1 LVIEKQA
8 LRALLTG
15 GDKLHQAP
23 TQKLPFAFINHYGP
37 SESTVVTT
45 RATVKENEQSQNT
58 PPIGQ
63 PIDNT
68 EVYLLDRHL
77 QPVPAGITGELYIGG
92 SGLARGYLGRAELT
106 ARRFVPHPF
115 STQPGARLY
124 RSGDLAKLSPD
135 GHLLF
140 LGRCDEQVKLRGFRI
155 ELAEIAHTLRLHP
168 AVAQA
173 LVLLRHDPPLGERL
187 VAYLTLVETANCQ
200 PADLRQFLKERL
212 PDYMLPAAYV
222 TLSDWPLTA
231 NGKLDRRALPAPAQA
246 EAGSAQSETASADAG
261 RTPLERW
268 LAQVWSEVL
277 GVAAVSV
284 QANFFESGGDSIK
297 AAIIVNRVQQELG
310 KIIHVVTI
318 FDAPS
323 IAQFAAYLEARYPEA
338 AAQVVERLTG
348 EAAETV
354 SATCAGRLASSG
366 GGGGAGRV
374 AQAITVSDIAEMR
387 RLVAAERE
395 RLRASGSRR
404 SAGAPPRGRNRGAVF
419 VLCPP
424 RSGSTLLRVMLGGH
438 VGMFAPPELE
448 LLGYEDLGQRRAALS
463 GRHSFWRQGALRAL
477 MQVRGCELSQAEQ
490 EMAGYE
496 EQQMSCQLFYALL
509 QRAIGDR
516 WLVDKSPTYTLDMET
531 LRRGEEWFSEAHYLH
546 LVRHPYAMI
555 HSYEEA
561 QLDQIFPRFRHPF
574 GCREVGEMVWLISQ
588 QNILEFLAGVP
599 ARRQRRVSFE
609 RLVSEPEETLREVS
623 GWLGLEYEEQM
634 VEPYRERQ
642 QRMTDGVY
650 REGKMLG
657 DIKFHEHGGIE
668 AGVSERWR
676 ERYTEGFLSAQSWEV
691 AERLGYLRARDDIA
705 PAHDKRA
712 NENGT
717 RDVTPEQFTDLSPI
731 LPADGNGETQNMLAR
746 IDSLS
751 DQEVEAALASLM
763 CDNKSPQP

>member
-1 LVIEKQA
+1 
-8 LRALLTG
+8 
-15 GDKLHQAP
+15 
-23 TQKLPFAFINHYGP
+23 
-37 SESTVVTT
+37 
-45 RATVKENEQSQNT
+45 
-58 PPIGQ
+58 
-63 PIDNT
+63 
-68 EVYLLDRHL
+68 
-77 QPVPAGITGELYIGG
+77 
-92 SGLARGYLGRAELT
+92 
-106 ARRFVPHPF
+106 
-115 STQPGARLY
+115 
-124 RSGDLAKLSPD
+124 
-135 GHLLF
+135 
-140 LGRCDEQVKLRGFRI
+140 
-155 ELAEIAHTLRLHP
+155 
-168 AVAQA
+168 
-173 LVLLRHDPPLGERL
+173 
-187 VAYLTLVETANCQ
+187 
-200 PADLRQFLKERL
+200 
-212 PDYMLPAAYV
+212 
-222 TLSDWPLTA
+222 
-231 NGKLDRRALPAPAQA
+231 
-246 EAGSAQSETASADAG
+246 
-261 RTPLERW
+261 
-268 LAQVWSEVL
+268 
-277 GVAAVSV
+277 
-284 QANFFESGGDSIK
+284 
-297 AAIIVNRVQQELG
+297 
-310 KIIHVVTI
+310 
-318 FDAPS
+318 
-323 IAQFAAYLEARYPEA
+323 
-338 AAQVVERLTG
+338 
-348 EAAETV
+348 
-354 SATCAGRLASSG
+354 
-366 GGGGAGRV
+366 
-374 AQAITVSDIAEMR
+374 
-387 RLVAAERE
+387 
-395 RLRASGSRR
+395 
-404 SAGAPPRGRNRGAVF
+404 
-419 VLCPP
+419 
-424 RSGSTLLRVMLGGH
+424 
-438 VGMFAPPELE
+438 MFAPPELE